1 MLLEK
6 LADLAIEFLLL
17 LDELYAVAGLVET
30 CVAVVAVKH
39 LVFIVTLGAEADFTV
54 SLEEAF

>member
-1 MLLEK
+1 
-6 LADLAIEFLLL
+6 LADLAIELLLL